1 MNTSTLNVSI
11 QDRLGFDYTRRL
23 MNSFGKEK
31 IVSGTYDGRVPTN
44 ESNDQE
50 KCAIEKDVNK
60 FLFEIR
66 EKRQHVFEQ
75 TGKYVPLLH
84 NVNLKP
90 DPRGWRLYREVVDF
104 IKKHRAD
111 RTLSN
116 NQSNLLNRY
125 LSRAKVSLLKERSR
139 RLNEIKTAMDLACRV
154 NSLTDSNAFKTLKRE
169 IYTQIGS
176 SLNQYDYYKY
186 VVPAIVNT
194 KFRLLSPHHQ

>member
-11 QDRLGFDYTRRL
+11 QDRLGFDCTMRL

-31 IVSGTYDGRVPTN
+31 IVSGTYDGRVPTH

-60 FLFEIR
+60 FLSEIR
-66 EKRQHVFEQ
+66 EKRQFVFEQ
-75 TGKYVPLLH
+75 TGKYVSLLH
-84 NVNLKP
+84 HVTLKP
-90 DPRGWRLYREVVDF
+90 DPKGWRLYREVVGF

-125 LSRAKVSLLKERSR
+125 LSRAKVSLLKARSK
-139 RLNEIKTAMDLACRV
+139 RLNEIKTAIDLAYRV
-154 NSLTDSNAFKTLKRE
+154 NSLTDSNEFKTLKRE

-194 KFRLLSPHHQ
+194 KFRLFNSHHQ